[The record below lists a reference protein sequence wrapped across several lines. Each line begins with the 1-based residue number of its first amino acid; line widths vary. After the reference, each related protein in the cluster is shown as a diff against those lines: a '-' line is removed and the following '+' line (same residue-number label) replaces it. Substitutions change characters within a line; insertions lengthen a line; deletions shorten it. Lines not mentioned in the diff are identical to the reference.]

1 LWNFRPPSAVFSSAK
16 GDGLNNSIRLSLVA
30 LILAVGSAAVA
41 QQPPSF
47 TEQLN
52 KNRYDLKVQD
62 GRLSG
67 AGAPVLESAMKDAQF
82 VMVGEDHG
90 IAEIPAIYGGLC
102 DIAGPLGFH
111 TMAIETGPLVAENLQ
126 QWVRQPHGQAD
137 LSAFKQEYPAS
148 IAFYDW
154 SEEFDLLAHCAGKAT
169 GGQFRLW
176 GLDQELMGSSGYIL
190 TKILEQRPGPEATQA
205 VKDLLQKNQEAQVT
219 AMKSGNPGELF
230 MLKASDEDLNRVSSL
245 LKKQGNAPAQSLFA
259 GLIESREIYQKN
271 MTGAYLDSNRQRALL
286 MKHNFLAD
294 YQQAAKAETG
304 APKVLFKFGGF
315 HMFKGFNLLHNN
327 DMGNF
332 VMELADGTGT
342 KSLHILIIGVKG
354 SQLHFAGVGKP
365 AQPSPLNLAEDKD
378 SDFLFLKPMF
388 DNMVADSDTVFDL
401 RGLRKDF
408 KSLGPVSTDMERMI
422 YGYDFLVLVP
432 SPTPSKEIQ

>member
-1 LWNFRPPSAVFSSAK
+1 
-16 GDGLNNSIRLSLVA
+16 LNYSIRLSLGA
-30 LILAVGSAAVA
+30 LSLTFALAAAA
-41 QQPPSF
+41 QQPATF
-47 TEQLN
+47 TDQLN
-52 KNRYDLKVQD
+52 KNRYDLKLQD

-67 AGAPVLESAMKDAQF
+67 TGAPVLESAIKDAQF

-111 TMAIETGPLVAENLQ
+111 TMAIETGPLVAAKLQ
-126 QWVRQPHGQAD
+126 QWAGQPNGQSE
-137 LSAFKQEYPAS
+137 LSAFKKTYPAS

-190 TKILEQRPGPEATQA
+190 TNILEQHPGPDATQA
-205 VKDLLQKNQEAQVT
+205 VKQLLQKNQEAQAT
-219 AMKSGNPGELF
+219 AMQSGNPGELL
-230 MLKASDEDLNRVSSL
+230 MLKASDEDLNRVSAL
-245 LKKQGNAPAQSLFA
+245 LKKQSNATAQALFA
-259 GLIESREIYQKN
+259 SLLESRDIYQKN
-271 MTGAYLDSNRQRALL
+271 MSGNYPDSNRQRAML

-294 YQQAAKAETG
+294 YDQAAKSDARP
-304 APKVLFKFGGF
+304 PKILFKFGGF

-332 VMELADGTGT
+332 VMEMADGAGT
-342 KSLHILIIGVKG
+342 KSVHILIIGVKG
-354 SQLHFAGVGKP
+354 AQLHFAGVGKP

-388 DNMVADSDTVFDL
+388 ENMVPDGNTLFDL
-401 RGLRKDF
+401 RGMREDF

-432 SPTPSKEIQ
+432 NPTPSKEIQ

>member
-1 LWNFRPPSAVFSSAK
+1 
-16 GDGLNNSIRLSLVA
+16 LNNSTRLALGALTLV
-30 LILAVGSAAVA
+30 LAVASFA
-41 QQPPSF
+41 QQQSF

-62 GRLSG
+62 GKLSG
-67 AGAPVLESAMKDAQF
+67 TGVPVLEAALKDVQF

-90 IAEIPAIYGGLC
+90 IAEIPAFYQGVC
-102 DIAGPLGFH
+102 DITGPLGFH
-111 TMAIETGPLVAENLQ
+111 TMAIETGPLVAAKLQ
-126 QWVRQPHGQAD
+126 QWVRQPNGQAE
-137 LSAFKQEYPAS
+137 LSKFKREYPAS

-154 SEEFDLLAHCAGKAT
+154 SEEFDLLDHCAGKAA

-190 TKILEQRPGPEATQA
+190 SKILEQHPGPEAIQA
-205 VKDLLQKNQEAQVT
+205 VKHLMQRNQEMQTA

-230 MLKASDEDLNRVSSL
+230 MMKASEDDLNRVSAL
-245 LKKQGNAPAQSLFA
+245 LKKQGNATAQSLFA
-259 GLIESREIYQKN
+259 ALVESREIYQKN
-271 MTGAYLDSNRQRALL
+271 MTGNYVDSNRQRALL
-286 MKHNFLAD
+286 MKHTFLND
-294 YQQAAKAETG
+294 YQQASKADAR

-315 HMFKGFNLLHNN
+315 HMFKGFNPLHNN

-332 VMELADGTGT
+332 VLEMADGAGE
-342 KSLHILIIGVKG
+342 KSLHILILGVKG

-378 SDFLFLKPMF
+378 SDFLYLKPMF
-388 DNMVADSDTVFDL
+388 ENMATDGDTLFDL
-401 RGLRKDF
+401 RGLRKEF
-408 KSLGPVSTDMERMI
+408 KSLGPVSTEMERMI
-422 YGYDFLVLVP
+422 YGYDLLVLVS